1 MNDKVL
7 VTASSVTL
15 GDFLDLL
22 LLFKGIWRLD
32 VSFLDVDDLI
42 GKDFSNALLTSE
54 SVLSGSLG
62 DKVDGSIDSSEGR
75 NIDSLLSDDTTGSNS
90 GGIFSGTSLN
100 DGSNKDFK
108 RVSSGKEMNDLE
120 GVSYNSDGLNLF
132 TSVSAV
138 ELEGS
143 DQSLNDRAKCFSE
156 FSALVSASSV
166 GNEHL
171 RFGWGDGNVVDEAW
185 ILDLNRLWFTLM
197 FS

>member
-32 VSFLDVDDLI
+32 VSFLNVDDFV

-54 SVLSGSLG
+54 GVLSGTLS

-100 DGSNKDFK
+100 DGSNKDLK
-108 RVSSGKEMNDLE
+108 RVSSGKEMDDLE
-120 GVSYNSDGLNLF
+120 GVSYDSDGLNLF

-143 DQSLNDRAKCFSE
+143 DQSLNDGAECFSE

-171 RFGWGDGNVVDEAW
+171 RFGWGDGNVVDEAG
-185 ILDLNRLWFTLM
+185 IFDLNRLWFTLM